1 MTTRVN
7 RLFKISLLAAGML
20 FVFYSFN
27 FTSKPVHANSSGPDP
42 SYTGAPAFGSISA
55 ELTCN
60 DCHATF
66 PLNSGPGLL
75 KVLGLPSSYTPG
87 QDYTVTV
94 SLNQA
99 SRLRYGFQVTA
110 LDATGKPAGTLTVTD
125 TTATQSIQSTPGT
138 FAITRTYIEQ
148 TSSGY
153 TATST
158 NQRDWSFKWTAPATR
173 IGKITFYAAGNA
185 ANGSGQSGDYI
196 YNVSASM
203 TPSVVSVSSADYNS
217 ANPVAAGSAASAFG
231 VELATTTA
239 IATDTDPA
247 TPGIQLPTTL
257 GGTTVSVK
265 DSLGTA
271 RPASLFFAG
280 PAQINYLIPD
290 GTAAGAADV
299 TITNS
304 ASVISI
310 GKVTVATVQ
319 PGIFSATSDG
329 TGIASAQIQRVSGA
343 VQTFEATAQF
353 TGGAWTAIPI
363 DWKNATD
370 DLYLVLYGTGVR
382 NRSALSNV
390 AATIGGGTA
399 LPTVYAGPQGAY
411 PGVDQINLLLPRT
424 LAGRNTVNVV
434 LSADGKT
441 ANTVTINFK

>member
-20 FVFYSFN
+20 LVFYSFS
-27 FTSKPVHANSSGPDP
+27 FTSKSVHANSSGPAP
-42 SYTGAPAFGSISA
+42 SLTGAPAFGSIPA
-55 ELTCN
+55 ETTCN

-99 SRLRYGFQVTA
+99 NRLRYGFQVTA

-125 TTATQSIQSTPGT
+125 ATATRPDTAPVGG
-138 FAITRTYIEQ
+138 FTRTYISQ

-173 IGKITFYAAGNA
+173 VGKITFYAAGNA
-185 ANGSGQSGDYI
+185 ANGTGSSSGDYI

-217 ANPVAAGSAASAFG
+217 ANPVAAGSVASGFGVQLATAEAFG
-231 VELATTTA
+231 
-239 IATDTDPA
+239 TDTDPA

-271 RPASLFFAG
+271 RPASLFYVN
-280 PAQINYLIPD
+280 PTQINYLIPD
-290 GTAAGAADV
+290 GTSAGTADL
-299 TITNS
+299 TITNGTGG
-304 ASVISI
+304 ISI
-310 GKVTVATVQ
+310 GKVAVATVQ

-343 VQTFEATAQF
+343 VQTFEAIAQF

-390 AATIGGGTA
+390 TATIGGGTA

>member
-1 MTTRVN
+1 MTT

-20 FVFYSFN
+20 LVFYSFN
-27 FTSKPVHANSSGPDP
+27 FTSKPVHANSSGPEA
-42 SYTGAPAFGSISA
+42 SLTGAPAFGSIPA
-55 ELTCN
+55 EDTCTG
-60 DCHATF
+60 CHGGPA
-66 PLNSGPGLL
+66 LNSGPGLL

-125 TTATQSIQSTPGT
+125 TTATQSVTGMVGS
-138 FAITRTYIEQ
+138 FTRTYIEQ

-153 TATST
+153 TATSA

-173 IGKITFYAAGNA
+173 VGKITFYAAGNA
-185 ANGSGQSGDYI
+185 ANGTGSSSGDFI
-196 YNVSASM
+196 YNVSAAM

-217 ANPVAAGSAASAFG
+217 ANPVAAGSAASGFG
-231 VELATTTA
+231 VELATA
-239 IATDTDPA
+239 EAFATDTDPA

-271 RPASLFFAG
+271 RPASLFYVN
-280 PAQINYLIPD
+280 PTQINYLIPVA
-290 GTAAGAADV
+290 TAAGAADV
-299 TITNS
+299 TITNGTGG
-304 ASVISI
+304 ISI
-310 GKVTVATVQ
+310 GKATVATVQ
-319 PGIFSATSDG
+319 PGIFSVTSDG

-353 TGGAWTAIPI
+353 TGGVWTAIPI

-390 AATIGGGTA
+390 TATIGGGTA

>member
-1 MTTRVN
+1 MTT

-20 FVFYSFN
+20 LVFYSFN
-27 FTSKPVHANSSGPDP
+27 FTNKPVHAYAAGPDP
-42 SYTGAPAFGSISA
+42 SLTGAPAFAGGIPA
-55 ELTCN
+55 ETTCT
-60 DCHATF
+60 DCHASF
-66 PLNSGPGLL
+66 ALNSGPGIL

-99 SRLRYGFQVTA
+99 SRVRYGFEVTA

-125 TTATQSIQSTPGT
+125 TTATRSDQSFPGT
-138 FAITRTYIEQ
+138 FAVTRTYISQ
-148 TSSGY
+148 TGSGNTASS
-153 TATST
+153 A

-173 IGKITFYAAGNA
+173 VGKITFYAAGNA
-185 ANGSGQSGDYI
+185 GNGIQSFLGDYI

-271 RPASLFFAG
+271 RPASLFYAG
-280 PAQINYLIPD
+280 PTQINYLIPD

-299 TITNS
+299 TITNG
-304 ASVISI
+304 AGGISI
-310 GKVTVATVQ
+310 GKVNVAAVQ
-319 PGIFSATSDG
+319 PGIFSVTSDG
-329 TGIASAQIQRVSGA
+329 TGIASAQIQRVAGA

-353 TGGAWTAIPI
+353 TGGVWTAIPI

-390 AATIGGGTA
+390 TATIGGGTA

-411 PGVDQINLLLPRT
+411 PGVDQVNLLLPRT